1 MLLLTRHLP
10 STCLTFFR
18 STTTSNMASP
28 TAMQSCSR
36 LYNALKAGGPT
47 FGGWQMLPGSNHSRA
62 IAQSG
67 VDWIC
72 VDGEHGN
79 IADNQMHEAV
89 AAIAACGVSPI
100 VRIPANEAWMVKRA
114 LDSGAH
120 GICVPLLYTADDAR
134 SLVQSTKFPPR
145 GYRGFG
151 SPFPMQ
157 VWWPLSSMKYETCM
171 SDKE

>member
-1 MLLLTRHLP
+1 
-10 STCLTFFR
+10 
-18 STTTSNMASP
+18 
-28 TAMQSCSR
+28 MQSGSR

-47 FGGWQMLPGSNHSRA
+47 FGGWQMLPGTNHSRA
-62 IAQSG
+62 IARSG

-120 GICVPLLYTADDAR
+120 GICVPLLHTADDAMR
-134 SLVQSTKFPPR
+134 LVESAKFPPQ
-145 GYRGFG
+145 GNRGFG

-157 VWWPLSSMKYETCM
+157 VG
-171 SDKE
+171 